1 MSQPYHTKSDDAWSN
16 DVLALLPADLDA
28 SAREYGAFTRV
39 RAFADASQL
48 LRGLL
53 AYACSQPSLR
63 AVAAWGVLVD
73 VADIAPSSWL
83 ERLRSCGPWLQALVT
98 QVLQQPRPRWL
109 SQLVR
114 GRVLLVDA
122 SCLRWQGGSGND
134 QRIHL
139 AYDLLACQFA
149 QVIATDGKGAEHL
162 RHFAFQP
169 YDLAIFDSGYS

>member
-16 DVLALLPADLDA
+16 DVLAHLPADLDA

-83 ERLRSCGPWLQALVT
+83 ERLRSSGPWLQALVT

-139 AYDLLACQFA
+139 AYDLLASQFA
-149 QVIATDGKGAEHL
+149 QVVATDGKGAEHL

-169 YDLAIFDSGYS
+169 YDLAIFDGGYS